1 MGQTAG
7 NVLGIK
13 ALVYHWGQR
22 LLLLPLLYAF
32 YVNYD
37 SKDKWLRLFFSYLV
51 LFASTYSAFALAQR
65 TTVCLTT
72 CSLFIYLSL
81 ENIGSK
87 FSVKL
92 NGLMVICA
100 VLICSFDLFTHRK
113 QIILSDYWR
122 IAQPAVYTF
131 TQDYNMTWLFDNAGD
146 RKGSLNN

>member
-1 MGQTAG
+1 MA
-7 NVLGIK
+7 
-13 ALVYHWGQR
+13 A
-22 LLLLPLLYAF
+22 P
-32 YVNYD
+32 
-37 SKDKWLRLFFSYLV
+37 V
-51 LFASTYSAFALAQR
+51 LFILSIICIYLFGICLGAENYRMSYHLFA
-65 TTVCLTT
+65 V
-72 CSLFIYLSL
+72 YLSL